1 MARGLMTSSP
11 TTVQLVMLVEDGL
24 GDEEGGEARAGI
36 VTASTRSLESSGTNS
51 SAREMFEILPDG
63 KVLTER

>member
-24 GDEEGGEARAGI
+24 GDEEEGEA
-36 VTASTRSLESSGTNS
+36 
-51 SAREMFEILPDG
+51 
-63 KVLTER
+63 